1 MRIGNVYN
9 LESIK
14 ALLDSAKAKGFQDSY
29 TGVVLAHAL
38 TAINPRIFEK
48 KYPGLAFLT
57 SGIEV
62 DNTGG
67 YARQIESLRIR
78 EQGGFTTSGDE
89 SGNKGRIS
97 LAGENNLLKV
107 LEREG
112 HTLWNDTD
120 ARRAELQGVNLVSQ
134 FLSAHNKLYQREID
148 EAGYLGVPDIATST
162 GLLNTA
168 AFTSVA
174 ATGAIGTLTAQ
185 QMYDDIAG
193 LITAQHNAV
202 NNTPEYMAVKVDMP
216 NYVLNTLGVT
226 ILNTAA
232 GSASVLSALK
242 ANFPGVEFRGTH
254 RADNAGGAGVSHT
267 VAYSNNPEVM
277 QMRIPV
283 PLTISEIVKVS
294 GFDYRVDSKYSIG
307 GLDILESTGGYI
319 LIGL

>member
-1 MRIGNVYN
+1 MKIGNVYN
-9 LESIK
+9 LESMK
-14 ALLDSAKAKGFQDSY
+14 ALLDSAKVKGFQDSY

-78 EQGGFTTSGDE
+78 EQGGFATSGDE

-148 EAGYLGVPDIATST
+148 EIGYLGVPDIATST

-168 AFTSVA
+168 AFTSGA

-193 LITAQHNAV
+193 LITAQYNAV

-232 GSASVLSALK
+232 GAASVLSYYLK
-242 ANFPGVEFRGTH
+242 V
-254 RADNAGGAGVSHT
+254 
-267 VAYSNNPEVM
+267 
-277 QMRIPV
+277 I
-283 PLTISEIVKVS
+283 
-294 GFDYRVDSKYSIG
+294 
-307 GLDILESTGGYI
+307 
-319 LIGL
+319 